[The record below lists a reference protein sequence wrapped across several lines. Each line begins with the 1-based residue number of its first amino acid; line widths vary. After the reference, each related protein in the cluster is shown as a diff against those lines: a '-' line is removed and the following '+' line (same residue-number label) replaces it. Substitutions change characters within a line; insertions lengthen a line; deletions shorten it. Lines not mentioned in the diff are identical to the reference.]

1 MRCKGCNYE
10 LWNLP
15 PGDCPE
21 CGKPW
26 RFEDFQFRR
35 EFVQFL
41 CPHCDRSYPGAYIA
55 SLASPHAFT
64 CTGCQSAIELG
75 QMCARPAEG
84 TDGSQAMQQHFVWSD
99 RRQVGRWRAFW
110 RVIGYSLGTPSRI
123 GNTMTQKR
131 NLRGALWFSFLC
143 LISTSLNCGSGL
155 LVTLLLPNFIVIR
168 SQAPSASAEIFT
180 KVLGVFAFSVA
191 GVLAQQLFFLVWGL
205 ITHAVIRI
213 TGRSHHALGHT
224 LSATQYCAGTFII
237 CAVPICGFY
246 FPLISLVWMAV
257 AMVSALAALHKISRW
272 RTAFAV
278 LAPPVVMISVSV
290 WFVYSTVV
298 GFWNIYNSRTPMNF
312 PPMPTNSQP
321 IVAPNTPTN
330 TPSSAPPDA
339 TEVETDPAATAQT
352 TSQPIDA
359 PTKNPDPVIAA
370 PTPTQ
375 SPTQDPAAPN
385 PPKNTSSDSAAILNI
400 THGI

>member
-1 MRCKGCNYE
+1 
-10 LWNLP
+10 
-15 PGDCPE
+15 
-21 CGKPW
+21 
-26 RFEDFQFRR
+26 
-35 EFVQFL
+35 
-41 CPHCDRSYPGAYIA
+41 
-55 SLASPHAFT
+55 
-64 CTGCQSAIELG
+64 
-75 QMCARPAEG
+75 MCARPAEG
-84 TDGSQAMQQHFVWSD
+84 TDGSQAMQQEFVWSD

-131 NLRGALWFSFLC
+131 DLRGALWFSFLC
-143 LISTSLNCGSGL
+143 LISTTLNLILFFLIGFLLPTFTGSRGPSPLASATMFTTVLVL
-155 LVTLLLPNFIVIR
+155 LV
-168 SQAPSASAEIFT
+168 
-180 KVLGVFAFSVA
+180 FSVA
-191 GVLAQQLFFLVWGL
+191 VVLAQQLFFLVWGL
-205 ITHAVIRI
+205 ITHALIRI

-246 FPLISLVWMAV
+246 FSLISLVWMAV

-321 IVAPNTPTN
+321 IVAPNTPIN
-330 TPSSAPPDA
+330 TPSSAPTDA
-339 TEVETDPAATAQT
+339 TEVETDPAATST
-352 TSQPIDA
+352 TSQPLDA
-359 PTKNPDPVIAA
+359 PTANPDPVIAA
-370 PTPTQ
+370 PASTQ
-375 SPTQDPAAPN
+375 SPTQDPATTN

>member
-1 MRCKGCNYE
+1 MHCRGCNYE

-21 CGKPW
+21 CGKVW

-41 CPHCDRSYPGAYIA
+41 CPHCDHSYPGAYIA
-55 SLASPHAFT
+55 SLPSPHAFT

-131 NLRGALWFSFLC
+131 DLRGALWFSSLC
-143 LISTSLNCGSGL
+143 LITISINLMLLFLSGFLIATFFIGSRRASPSVSAAMFTAL
-155 LVTLLLPNFIVIR
+155 LSML
-168 SQAPSASAEIFT
+168 
-180 KVLGVFAFSVA
+180 AFSVVI
-191 GVLAQQLFFLVWGL
+191 VLVQQISFIVWGL
-205 ITHAVIRI
+205 ITHALIRI

-224 LSATQYCAGTFII
+224 LSTTQYCAGTYII
-237 CAVPICGFY
+237 CAIPILGIY
-246 FPLISLVWMAV
+246 LPLISLVWMAV

-278 LAPPVVMISVSV
+278 LAPLVVMISVSA
-290 WFVYSTVV
+290 WFIYAIIVEIFIST
-298 GFWNIYNSRTPMNF
+298 NNSRTPMKF
-312 PPMPTNSQP
+312 PPMPQNSP
-321 IVAPNTPTN
+321 AIVAPAVPNAS
-330 TPSSAPPDA
+330 SSAPADA
-339 TEVETDPAATAQT
+339 TEVETDPAAT
-352 TSQPIDA
+352 SQPIDA
-359 PTKNPDPVIAA
+359 PTKDPDPVITD

-375 SPTQDPAAPN
+375 SPTQDPAPLK
-385 PPKNTSSDSAAILNI
+385 PSKNTSSDSAAILII

>member
-1 MRCKGCNYE
+1 MRCRGCNYE

-21 CGKPW
+21 CGKAW
-26 RFEDFQFRR
+26 RFEDFHFRR

-41 CPHCDRSYPGAYIA
+41 CPHCDCAYPGEYIA
-55 SLASPHAFT
+55 SLALPYAFT

-84 TDGSQAMQQHFVWSD
+84 IDGSQAMQQDFVWSD

-110 RVIGYSLGTPSRI
+110 RVVGYSLGTPSRI

-131 NLRGALWFSFLC
+131 GLRGALWFSFLC
-143 LISTSLNCGSGL
+143 LNFAGFNWLIFITIAFW
-155 LVTLLLPNFIVIR
+155 LPSFTGR
-168 SQAPSASAEIFT
+168 SQSFRGVEFIA
-180 KVLGVFAFSVA
+180 VLVFLAVFV
-191 GVLAQQLFFLVWGL
+191 GLVLAQQLFFLVWGL
-205 ITHAVIRI
+205 ITHALIRM
-213 TGRSHHALGHT
+213 TGRARHAIGHT
-224 LSATQYCAGTFII
+224 LSATQFCAGTFII
-237 CAVPICGFY
+237 CAIPLCGFY
-246 FPLISLVWMAV
+246 FSLISFVWMAV

-290 WFVYSTVV
+290 WLVYPMVV
-298 GFWNIYNSRTPMNF
+298 GFWNNYNSRTPMNF

-321 IVAPNTPTN
+321 IVAPNTPIN
-330 TPSSAPPDA
+330 PPSSAPTDA
-339 TEVETDPAATAQT
+339 TEVETDPAATST

-359 PTKNPDPVIAA
+359 PTANPDPVITDPA
-370 PTPTQ
+370 PT
-375 SPTQDPAAPN
+375 PTQDPAAPN
-385 PPKNTSSDSAAILNI
+385 PPKNTSGDSAAILNI

>member
-1 MRCKGCNYE
+1 MRCRGCNYE

-21 CGKPW
+21 CGKAW
-26 RFEDFQFRR
+26 RFEDFHFRR

-41 CPHCDRSYPGAYIA
+41 CPHCDCAYPGEYIA
-55 SLASPHAFT
+55 SLALPYAFT

-75 QMCARPAEG
+75 QMCARPADG
-84 TDGSQAMQQHFVWSD
+84 IDGSQAMQQDFVWSD

-110 RVIGYSLGTPSRI
+110 RVVGYSLGTPSRI

-131 NLRGALWFSFLC
+131 GLRGALWFSFLC
-143 LISTSLNCGSGL
+143 LNFAGFNWLIFITIAFW
-155 LVTLLLPNFIVIR
+155 LPSFTGR
-168 SQAPSASAEIFT
+168 SQSFRGVEFIA
-180 KVLGVFAFSVA
+180 VLVFLAVFV
-191 GVLAQQLFFLVWGL
+191 GLVLAQQLFFLVWGL
-205 ITHAVIRI
+205 ITHALIRM
-213 TGRSHHALGHT
+213 TGRARRAIGHT
-224 LSATQYCAGTFII
+224 LSATHFCAGTFII
-237 CAVPICGFY
+237 CAIPICGFY
-246 FPLISLVWMAV
+246 FSLISFVWMAV

-290 WFVYSTVV
+290 WFVYPTVV
-298 GFWNIYNSRTPMNF
+298 GFWNNLPSRTPMNF

-321 IVAPNTPTN
+321 ILAPNTPIN
-330 TPSSAPPDA
+330 TPSSAPTDA
-339 TEVETDPAATAQT
+339 TEVETDPAATST
-352 TSQPIDA
+352 TSLPIDA
-359 PTKNPDPVIAA
+359 PTANPDPVNANPA
-370 PTPTQ
+370 PT
-375 SPTQDPAAPN
+375 PTQDPAAPN

>member
-1 MRCKGCNYE
+1 MHCRGCNYE

-21 CGKPW
+21 CGKAW

-41 CPHCDRSYPGAYIA
+41 CPHCNLSYSGAYIA
-55 SLASPHAFT
+55 SLASPHSFT

-84 TDGSQAMQQHFVWSD
+84 TDGAQAMQQEFVWSD

-131 NLRGALWFSFLC
+131 DLRGALWFSFLC
-143 LISTSLNCGSGL
+143 LFFASCNWLVFISAGILIPIYIIGQRNSVFTIVLIALAFFLGL
-155 LVTLLLPNFIVIR
+155 M
-168 SQAPSASAEIFT
+168 
-180 KVLGVFAFSVA
+180 
-191 GVLAQQLFFLVWGL
+191 LALQLFLVVWGL
-205 ITHAVIRI
+205 ITHALIRM
-213 TGRSHHALGHT
+213 TGRTRRPLGHT
-224 LSATQYCAGTFII
+224 LSATQYCAGTFIVSAI
-237 CAVPICGFY
+237 PLCGFY
-246 FPLISLVWMAV
+246 FSLIGLVWMAV

-330 TPSSAPPDA
+330 TPSSAPTDA
-339 TEVETDPAATAQT
+339 TEVETDPVA

-359 PTKNPDPVIAA
+359 PTKNPDPVITDPTPA
-370 PTPTQ
+370 PT
-375 SPTQDPAAPN
+375 STQDPAPPN
-385 PPKNTSSDSAAILNI
+385 PPKNTSSDSAAILII

>member
-1 MRCKGCNYE
+1 MLCRGCNYE

-21 CGKPW
+21 CGKAW
-26 RFEDFQFRR
+26 RFEDFHFRR

-41 CPHCDRSYPGAYIA
+41 CPHCDCAYPGEYIA
-55 SLASPHAFT
+55 SLALPYAFT

-84 TDGSQAMQQHFVWSD
+84 IDGSQAMQLDFVWSD

-110 RVIGYSLGTPSRI
+110 RVVGYSLGTPSRI

-131 NLRGALWFSFLC
+131 GLRGALWFSFLC
-143 LISTSLNCGSGL
+143 LNFAGFNWLIFITIAFW
-155 LVTLLLPNFIVIR
+155 LPSFTGR
-168 SQAPSASAEIFT
+168 SQSFRGVEFIA
-180 KVLGVFAFSVA
+180 VLVFLAVFV
-191 GVLAQQLFFLVWGL
+191 GLVLAQQLFFLVWGL
-205 ITHAVIRI
+205 ITHALIRM
-213 TGRSHHALGHT
+213 TGRARRAIGHT
-224 LSATQYCAGTFII
+224 LSATHFCAGTFII
-237 CAVPICGFY
+237 CAIPICGFY
-246 FPLISLVWMAV
+246 FSLISFVWMAV

-290 WFVYSTVV
+290 WFVYPTVV
-298 GFWNIYNSRTPMNF
+298 GFWNNLPSRTPMNF

-321 IVAPNTPTN
+321 ILAPNTPIN
-330 TPSSAPPDA
+330 TPSSAPTDA
-339 TEVETDPAATAQT
+339 TEVETDPAATST
-352 TSQPIDA
+352 TSLPIDA
-359 PTKNPDPVIAA
+359 PTANPDPLNANPA
-370 PTPTQ
+370 PT
-375 SPTQDPAAPN
+375 PTQDPAAPN

>member
-1 MRCKGCNYE
+1 MRCRGCNYE

-21 CGKPW
+21 CGKAW
-26 RFEDFQFRR
+26 RFEDFHFRR

-41 CPHCDRSYPGAYIA
+41 CPHCDCAYPGEYIA
-55 SLASPHAFT
+55 SLALPYAFT

-84 TDGSQAMQQHFVWSD
+84 IDGSQAMQLDFVWSD

-110 RVIGYSLGTPSRI
+110 RVVGYSLGTPSRI

-131 NLRGALWFSFLC
+131 GLRGALWFSFLC
-143 LISTSLNCGSGL
+143 LNFAGFNWLIFITIAFW
-155 LVTLLLPNFIVIR
+155 LPSFTGR
-168 SQAPSASAEIFT
+168 SQSFRGVEFIA
-180 KVLGVFAFSVA
+180 VLVFLAVFV
-191 GVLAQQLFFLVWGL
+191 GLVLAQQLFFLVWGL
-205 ITHAVIRI
+205 ITHALIRM
-213 TGRSHHALGHT
+213 TGRARRAIGHT
-224 LSATQYCAGTFII
+224 LSATHFCAGTFII
-237 CAVPICGFY
+237 CAIPICGFY
-246 FPLISLVWMAV
+246 FSLISFVWMAV

-290 WFVYSTVV
+290 WLVYPMVV

-321 IVAPNTPTN
+321 IVAPNTPIN
-330 TPSSAPPDA
+330 TPSSAPTDA
-339 TEVETDPAATAQT
+339 TEVETDPAATST
-352 TSQPIDA
+352 TSLPIDA
-359 PTKNPDPVIAA
+359 PTANPDPVNANPA
-370 PTPTQ
+370 PT
-375 SPTQDPAAPN
+375 PTQDPAAPN

>member
-1 MRCKGCNYE
+1 MRCRGCNYE

-21 CGKPW
+21 CGKAW
-26 RFEDFQFRR
+26 RFEDFHFRR

-41 CPHCDRSYPGAYIA
+41 CPHCDCAYPGEYIA
-55 SLASPHAFT
+55 SLALPYAFT

-84 TDGSQAMQQHFVWSD
+84 IDGSQAMQLDFVWSD

-110 RVIGYSLGTPSRI
+110 RVVGYSLGTPSRI

-131 NLRGALWFSFLC
+131 GLRGALWFSFLC
-143 LISTSLNCGSGL
+143 LNFAGFNWLIFITIAFW
-155 LVTLLLPNFIVIR
+155 LPSFTGR
-168 SQAPSASAEIFT
+168 SQSFRGVEFIA
-180 KVLGVFAFSVA
+180 VLVFLAVFV
-191 GVLAQQLFFLVWGL
+191 GLVLAQQLFFLVWGL
-205 ITHAVIRI
+205 ITHALIRM
-213 TGRSHHALGHT
+213 TGRARRAIGHT
-224 LSATQYCAGTFII
+224 LSATQFCAGTFII
-237 CAVPICGFY
+237 CAIPICGFY
-246 FPLISLVWMAV
+246 FSLISFVWMAV
-257 AMVSALAALHKISRW
+257 ALVSALAALHKISRW

-290 WFVYSTVV
+290 WFVYPTVV
-298 GFWNIYNSRTPMNF
+298 GFWNNLPSRTPMNF

-321 IVAPNTPTN
+321 ILAPNTPIN
-330 TPSSAPPDA
+330 TPSRAPTDA
-339 TEVETDPAATAQT
+339 TEVETDPAATST
-352 TSQPIDA
+352 TSLPIDA
-359 PTKNPDPVIAA
+359 PTANPDPVNANPA
-370 PTPTQ
+370 PT
-375 SPTQDPAAPN
+375 PTQDPAAPN

>member
-1 MRCKGCNYE
+1 MRCRGCNYE

-21 CGKPW
+21 CGKAW
-26 RFEDFQFRR
+26 RFEDFHFRR

-41 CPHCDRSYPGAYIA
+41 CPHCDCAYPGEYIA
-55 SLASPHAFT
+55 SLALPYAFT

-84 TDGSQAMQQHFVWSD
+84 IDGSQAMQLDFVWSD

-110 RVIGYSLGTPSRI
+110 RVVGYSLGTPSRI

-131 NLRGALWFSFLC
+131 GLRGALWFSFLC
-143 LISTSLNCGSGL
+143 LNFAGFNWLIFITIAFW
-155 LVTLLLPNFIVIR
+155 LPSFTGR
-168 SQAPSASAEIFT
+168 SQSFRGVEFIA
-180 KVLGVFAFSVA
+180 VLVFLAVFV
-191 GVLAQQLFFLVWGL
+191 GLVLAQQLFFLVWGL
-205 ITHAVIRI
+205 ITHALIRM
-213 TGRSHHALGHT
+213 TGRARHAIGHT
-224 LSATQYCAGTFII
+224 LSATQFCSGTFII
-237 CAVPICGFY
+237 CAIPLCGFY
-246 FPLISLVWMAV
+246 FSLISFVWMAV

-290 WFVYSTVV
+290 WFVYPTVV
-298 GFWNIYNSRTPMNF
+298 GFWNNLPSRTPMNF

-321 IVAPNTPTN
+321 ILAPNTPIN
-330 TPSSAPPDA
+330 TPSSAPTDA
-339 TEVETDPAATAQT
+339 TEVETDPAATST
-352 TSQPIDA
+352 TSLPIDA
-359 PTKNPDPVIAA
+359 PTANPDPVNANPA
-370 PTPTQ
+370 PT
-375 SPTQDPAAPN
+375 PTQDPAAPN

>member
-1 MRCKGCNYE
+1 MRCRGCNYE

-21 CGKPW
+21 CGKAW
-26 RFEDFQFRR
+26 RFEDFHFRR

-41 CPHCDRSYPGAYIA
+41 CPHCDCAYPGEYIA
-55 SLASPHAFT
+55 SLALPYAFT

-84 TDGSQAMQQHFVWSD
+84 IDGSQAMQLDFVWSD

-110 RVIGYSLGTPSRI
+110 RVVGYSLGTPSRI

-131 NLRGALWFSFLC
+131 GLRGALWFSFLC
-143 LISTSLNCGSGL
+143 LNFAGFNWLIFITIAFW
-155 LVTLLLPNFIVIR
+155 LPSFTGR
-168 SQAPSASAEIFT
+168 SQSFR
-180 KVLGVFAFSVA
+180 GVEFIAALVFLAVFV
-191 GVLAQQLFFLVWGL
+191 GLVLAQQLFFLVWGL
-205 ITHAVIRI
+205 ITHALIRM
-213 TGRSHHALGHT
+213 TGRARRAIGHT
-224 LSATQYCAGTFII
+224 LSATHFCAGTFII
-237 CAVPICGFY
+237 CAIPICGFY
-246 FPLISLVWMAV
+246 FSLISFVWMAV
-257 AMVSALAALHKISRW
+257 AMVSALAAIHKISRW

-290 WFVYSTVV
+290 WFVYPTVV
-298 GFWNIYNSRTPMNF
+298 GFWNNLPSRTPMNF

-321 IVAPNTPTN
+321 ILAPNTPIK
-330 TPSSAPPDA
+330 TPSSAPTDA
-339 TEVETDPAATAQT
+339 TEVETDPAATST
-352 TSQPIDA
+352 TSLPIDA
-359 PTKNPDPVIAA
+359 PTANPDPVNANPA
-370 PTPTQ
+370 PT
-375 SPTQDPAAPN
+375 PTQDPAAPN

>member
-1 MRCKGCNYE
+1 MHCRGCNYE

-41 CPHCDRSYPGAYIA
+41 CPHCDHSYPGAYIA

-84 TDGSQAMQQHFVWSD
+84 TDGSQAMQQEFVWSD
-99 RRQVGRWRAFW
+99 RRQVGWWRAFW

-131 NLRGALWFSFLC
+131 DLRGAVWFSFLS
-143 LISTSLNCGSGL
+143 LISGNFNWILFSLF
-155 LVTLLLPNFIVIR
+155 VLLLPIFRGSR
-168 SQAPSASAEIFT
+168 SSATSASAAMFT
-180 KVLGVFAFSVA
+180 TVLGVLAFSVVV
-191 GVLAQQLFFLVWGL
+191 VLGQQLFFLVWGL
-205 ITHAVIRI
+205 ITHALIRI

-246 FPLISLVWMAV
+246 FSLISLVWMAV

-278 LAPPVVMISVSV
+278 LVPLVVIVSVSA
-290 WFVYSTVV
+290 WFIYAMVV
-298 GFWNIYNSRTPMNF
+298 EVFGLINNSRTPMNF
-312 PPMPTNSQP
+312 PPMPQNSP
-321 IVAPNTPTN
+321 AIVAPTV
-330 TPSSAPPDA
+330 PDA
-339 TEVETDPAATAQT
+339 SSNAPTDATEVKTEVETDPAAI
-352 TSQPIDA
+352 SQPTDA
-359 PTKNPDPVIAA
+359 PTKNPNPVITD
-370 PTPTQ
+370 PTSTPTQ
-375 SPTQDPAAPN
+375 NPAAPN
-385 PPKNTSSDSAAILNI
+385 PSKNTSSDSAAILNI

>member
-1 MRCKGCNYE
+1 MRCRGCNYE

-21 CGKPW
+21 CGKAW
-26 RFEDFQFRR
+26 RFEDFHFRR

-41 CPHCDRSYPGAYIA
+41 CPHCDCAYPGEYIA
-55 SLASPHAFT
+55 SLALPYAFT

-84 TDGSQAMQQHFVWSD
+84 IDGSQAMQLDFVWSD

-110 RVIGYSLGTPSRI
+110 RVVGYSLGTPSRI

-131 NLRGALWFSFLC
+131 GLRGALWFSFLC
-143 LISTSLNCGSGL
+143 LNFAGFNWLIFITIAFW
-155 LVTLLLPNFIVIR
+155 LPSFTGR
-168 SQAPSASAEIFT
+168 SQSFRGVEFIA
-180 KVLGVFAFSVA
+180 VLVFLAVFV
-191 GVLAQQLFFLVWGL
+191 GLVLAQQLFFLVWGL
-205 ITHAVIRI
+205 ITHALIRM
-213 TGRSHHALGHT
+213 TGRARRAIGHT
-224 LSATQYCAGTFII
+224 LSATHFCAGTFII
-237 CAVPICGFY
+237 CAIPICGFY
-246 FPLISLVWMAV
+246 FSLISFVWMAV

-290 WFVYSTVV
+290 WFVYPTVV
-298 GFWNIYNSRTPMNF
+298 GFWNNLPSRTPMNF

-321 IVAPNTPTN
+321 ILAPNTPIK
-330 TPSSAPPDA
+330 TPSSAPTDA
-339 TEVETDPAATAQT
+339 TEVETDPAATST
-352 TSQPIDA
+352 TSLPIDA
-359 PTKNPDPVIAA
+359 PTANPDPVNANPA
-370 PTPTQ
+370 PT
-375 SPTQDPAAPN
+375 PTQDPAAPN

>member
-1 MRCKGCNYE
+1 MHCRGCNYE

-64 CTGCQSAIELG
+64 CTGCQSAIELS

-84 TDGSQAMQQHFVWSD
+84 TDGSQAMQQEFVWSD

-131 NLRGALWFSFLC
+131 DLRGALWFSFLC
-143 LISTSLNCGSGL
+143 LISTSLNWILIFLVGFLMTFFTGSRG
-155 LVTLLLPNFIVIR
+155 
-168 SQAPSASAEIFT
+168 PSPLASATMFT
-180 KVLGVFAFSVA
+180 TVLGVLAFSGAV
-191 GVLAQQLFFLVWGL
+191 VLGQQLFFLVWGL
-205 ITHAVIRI
+205 ITHALIRI
-213 TGRSHHALGHT
+213 NGRSHHALGHT

-246 FPLISLVWMAV
+246 FSLIGLVWMAV

-278 LAPPVVMISVSV
+278 LAPLIVIVWVSV
-290 WFVYSTVV
+290 WFIYEIVVAAFGLVNNST
-298 GFWNIYNSRTPMNF
+298 TPMNF
-312 PPMPTNSQP
+312 PPMPQNSP
-321 IVAPNTPTN
+321 AIVAPTVPDAY
-330 TPSSAPPDA
+330 SSAPTDA
-339 TEVETDPAATAQT
+339 TEVETDPAAT
-352 TSQPIDA
+352 SQPIDA
-359 PTKNPDPVIAA
+359 PTKNPNPVITD
-370 PTPTQ
+370 PTPT
-375 SPTQDPAAPN
+375 PTPDPAATN
-385 PPKNTSSDSAAILNI
+385 APKNTSIDSAAILNF

>member
-1 MRCKGCNYE
+1 MRCRGCNYE

-21 CGKPW
+21 CGKAW
-26 RFEDFQFRR
+26 RFEDFHFRR

-41 CPHCDRSYPGAYIA
+41 CPHCDCAYPGEYIA
-55 SLASPHAFT
+55 SLALPYAFT

-84 TDGSQAMQQHFVWSD
+84 IDGSQAMQLDFVWSD

-110 RVIGYSLGTPSRI
+110 RVVGYSLGTPSRI

-131 NLRGALWFSFLC
+131 GLRGALWFSFLC
-143 LISTSLNCGSGL
+143 LNFAGFNWLIFITIAFW
-155 LVTLLLPNFIVIR
+155 LPSFTGR
-168 SQAPSASAEIFT
+168 SQSFRGVEFIA
-180 KVLGVFAFSVA
+180 VLVFLAVFV
-191 GVLAQQLFFLVWGL
+191 GLVLAQQLFFLVWGL
-205 ITHAVIRI
+205 ITHALIRM
-213 TGRSHHALGHT
+213 TGRARRAIGHT
-224 LSATQYCAGTFII
+224 LSATHFCAGTFII
-237 CAVPICGFY
+237 CAIPICGFY
-246 FPLISLVWMAV
+246 FSLISFVWMAV

-290 WFVYSTVV
+290 WFVYPTVV
-298 GFWNIYNSRTPMNF
+298 GFWNNLPSRTPMNF

-321 IVAPNTPTN
+321 ILAPNTPIN
-330 TPSSAPPDA
+330 TPSSAPTDA
-339 TEVETDPAATAQT
+339 TEVETDPAATST
-352 TSQPIDA
+352 TSLPIDA
-359 PTKNPDPVIAA
+359 PTANPDPVIVNPTSA
-370 PTPTQ
+370 PT
-375 SPTQDPAAPN
+375 PTQDPAAPN

>member
-1 MRCKGCNYE
+1 MHCRGCNYE

-21 CGKPW
+21 CGKAW

-41 CPHCDRSYPGAYIA
+41 CPHCDCAYPGAYIA

-64 CTGCQSAIELG
+64 CTGCQSAIELS

-84 TDGSQAMQQHFVWSD
+84 TDGSQAMQQEFVWSD
-99 RRQVGRWRAFW
+99 RQRVGRWRAFW
-110 RVIGYSLGTPSRI
+110 RVVGYSLGIPSRI

-143 LISTSLNCGSGL
+143 LISTTLNLILLFLIGFLMAIFIGS
-155 LVTLLLPNFIVIR
+155 R
-168 SQAPSASAEIFT
+168 RAAPLASAAMFT
-180 KVLGVFAFSVA
+180 TVLSVLAFSVVV
-191 GVLAQQLFFLVWGL
+191 VLGQQLLFLMWGL
-205 ITHAVIRI
+205 ITHALIRI

-237 CAVPICGFY
+237 CAVPICGIY
-246 FPLISLVWMAV
+246 FSLISLVWMAV

-290 WFVYSTVV
+290 WFMYSTVI
-298 GFWNIYNSRTPMNF
+298 GFWNIYNSKTPMNF
-312 PPMPTNSQP
+312 PPMPTNSLP
-321 IVAPNTPTN
+321 IVAPNTPTT
-330 TPSSAPPDA
+330 TPSSAPTDA
-339 TEVETDPAATAQT
+339 TEVETDPATTST

-359 PTKNPDPVIAA
+359 PTKNPNPVITDPAS
-370 PTPTQ
+370 T
-375 SPTQDPAAPN
+375 PTQDPAATN
-385 PPKNTSSDSAAILNI
+385 APKKTSNDSAAILNI

>member
-1 MRCKGCNYE
+1 MRCRGCNYE

-21 CGKPW
+21 CGKAW
-26 RFEDFQFRR
+26 RFEDFHFRR

-41 CPHCDRSYPGAYIA
+41 CPHCDCAYPGEYIA
-55 SLASPHAFT
+55 SLALPYAFT

-84 TDGSQAMQQHFVWSD
+84 IDGSQAMQLDFVWSD

-110 RVIGYSLGTPSRI
+110 RVVGYSLGTPSRI

-131 NLRGALWFSFLC
+131 GLRGALWFSFLC
-143 LISTSLNCGSGL
+143 LNFAGFNWLIFITISFW
-155 LVTLLLPNFIVIR
+155 LPSFTGR
-168 SQAPSASAEIFT
+168 SQSFRGVEFIA
-180 KVLGVFAFSVA
+180 VLVFLAVFV
-191 GVLAQQLFFLVWGL
+191 GLVLAQQLFFLVWGL
-205 ITHAVIRI
+205 ITHALIRM
-213 TGRSHHALGHT
+213 TGRARRAIGHT
-224 LSATQYCAGTFII
+224 LSATHFCAGTFII
-237 CAVPICGFY
+237 CAIPICGFY
-246 FPLISLVWMAV
+246 FSLISFVWMAV

-290 WFVYSTVV
+290 WFVYPTVV
-298 GFWNIYNSRTPMNF
+298 GFWNNLPSRTPMNF

-321 IVAPNTPTN
+321 ILAPNTPIN
-330 TPSSAPPDA
+330 TPSSAPTDA
-339 TEVETDPAATAQT
+339 TEVETDPAATST
-352 TSQPIDA
+352 TSLPIDA
-359 PTKNPDPVIAA
+359 PTANPDPVNANPA
-370 PTPTQ
+370 PT
-375 SPTQDPAAPN
+375 PTQDPAAPN

>member
-1 MRCKGCNYE
+1 MRCRGCNYE

-21 CGKPW
+21 CGKAW
-26 RFEDFQFRR
+26 RFEDFHFRR

-41 CPHCDRSYPGAYIA
+41 CPHCDCAYPGEYIA
-55 SLASPHAFT
+55 SLALPYAFT

-84 TDGSQAMQQHFVWSD
+84 IDGSQAMQLDFVWSD

-110 RVIGYSLGTPSRI
+110 RVVGYSLGTPSRI

-131 NLRGALWFSFLC
+131 GLRGALWFSFLC
-143 LISTSLNCGSGL
+143 LNFAGFNWLIFITIAFW
-155 LVTLLLPNFIVIR
+155 LPSFTGR
-168 SQAPSASAEIFT
+168 SQSFRGVEFIA
-180 KVLGVFAFSVA
+180 VLVFLAVFV
-191 GVLAQQLFFLVWGL
+191 GLVLAQQLFFLVWGL
-205 ITHAVIRI
+205 ITHALIRM
-213 TGRSHHALGHT
+213 TGRARRAIGHT
-224 LSATQYCAGTFII
+224 LSATHFCAGTFII
-237 CAVPICGFY
+237 CAIPICGFY
-246 FPLISLVWMAV
+246 FSLISFVWMAV

-290 WFVYSTVV
+290 WFVYSTVI

-321 IVAPNTPTN
+321 IVAPNTPIN
-330 TPSSAPPDA
+330 PPSSAPTDA
-339 TEVETDPAATAQT
+339 TEVETDPAAT
-352 TSQPIDA
+352 SQLIDA
-359 PTKNPDPVIAA
+359 PTANPDPVSADPTSA
-370 PTPTQ
+370 P

>member
-1 MRCKGCNYE
+1 MRCRGCNYE

-21 CGKPW
+21 CGKAW
-26 RFEDFQFRR
+26 RFEDFHFRR

-41 CPHCDRSYPGAYIA
+41 CPHCDCAYPGEYIA
-55 SLASPHAFT
+55 SLALPYAFT

-84 TDGSQAMQQHFVWSD
+84 IDGSQAMELDFVWSD

-110 RVIGYSLGTPSRI
+110 RVVGYSLGTPSRI

-131 NLRGALWFSFLC
+131 GLRGALWFSFLC
-143 LISTSLNCGSGL
+143 LNFAGFNWLIFITIAFW
-155 LVTLLLPNFIVIR
+155 LPSFTGR
-168 SQAPSASAEIFT
+168 SQSFRGVEFIA
-180 KVLGVFAFSVA
+180 VLVFLAVFV
-191 GVLAQQLFFLVWGL
+191 GLVLAQQLFFLVWGL
-205 ITHAVIRI
+205 ITHALIRM
-213 TGRSHHALGHT
+213 TGRARRAIGHT
-224 LSATQYCAGTFII
+224 LSATHFCAGTFII
-237 CAVPICGFY
+237 CAIPICGFY
-246 FPLISLVWMAV
+246 FSLISFVWMAV

-290 WFVYSTVV
+290 WFVYPTVV
-298 GFWNIYNSRTPMNF
+298 GFWNNLPSRTPMNF

-321 IVAPNTPTN
+321 IVAPNTPIN
-330 TPSSAPPDA
+330 TPSSAPTDA
-339 TEVETDPAATAQT
+339 IEVETDPAATSA

-359 PTKNPDPVIAA
+359 PTANPDPVIVNPTSA
-370 PTPTQ
+370 PT
-375 SPTQDPAAPN
+375 PTQDPAAPN

>member
-1 MRCKGCNYE
+1 MRCRGCNYE

-21 CGKPW
+21 CGKAW
-26 RFEDFQFRR
+26 RFEDFHFRR

-41 CPHCDRSYPGAYIA
+41 CPHCDCAYPGEYIA
-55 SLASPHAFT
+55 SLALPYAFT

-84 TDGSQAMQQHFVWSD
+84 IDGSQAMQLDFVWSD

-110 RVIGYSLGTPSRI
+110 RVVGYSLGTPSRI

-131 NLRGALWFSFLC
+131 GLRGALWFSFLC
-143 LISTSLNCGSGL
+143 LNFAGFNWLIFITIAFW
-155 LVTLLLPNFIVIR
+155 LPSFTGR
-168 SQAPSASAEIFT
+168 SQSFRGVEFIA
-180 KVLGVFAFSVA
+180 VLVFLAVFV
-191 GVLAQQLFFLVWGL
+191 GLVLAQQLFFLVWGL
-205 ITHAVIRI
+205 ITHALIRM
-213 TGRSHHALGHT
+213 TGRARRAIGHT
-224 LSATQYCAGTFII
+224 LSATQFCAGTFII
-237 CAVPICGFY
+237 CAIPICGFY
-246 FPLISLVWMAV
+246 FSLISFVWMAV

-290 WFVYSTVV
+290 WFVYPTVV
-298 GFWNIYNSRTPMNF
+298 GFWNNLPSRTPMNF

-321 IVAPNTPTN
+321 ILAPNTPIN
-330 TPSSAPPDA
+330 PPSSAPTDA
-339 TEVETDPAATAQT
+339 TEVETDPAATST
-352 TSQPIDA
+352 TSLPIDA
-359 PTKNPDPVIAA
+359 PTANPDPVNANPA
-370 PTPTQ
+370 PT
-375 SPTQDPAAPN
+375 PTQDPAAPN

>member
-1 MRCKGCNYE
+1 MRCRGCNYE

-21 CGKPW
+21 CGKAW
-26 RFEDFQFRR
+26 RFEDFHFRR

-41 CPHCDRSYPGAYIA
+41 CPHCDCAYPGEYIA
-55 SLASPHAFT
+55 SLALPYAFT

-84 TDGSQAMQQHFVWSD
+84 IDGSQAMQLDFVWSD

-110 RVIGYSLGTPSRI
+110 RVVGYSLGTPSRI

-131 NLRGALWFSFLC
+131 GLRGALWFSFLC
-143 LISTSLNCGSGL
+143 LNFAGFNWLIFITIAFW
-155 LVTLLLPNFIVIR
+155 LPSFTGR
-168 SQAPSASAEIFT
+168 SQSFRGVEFIA
-180 KVLGVFAFSVA
+180 VLVFLAVFV
-191 GVLAQQLFFLVWGL
+191 GLVLAQQLFFLVWGL
-205 ITHAVIRI
+205 ITHALIRM
-213 TGRSHHALGHT
+213 TGRARRAIGHT
-224 LSATQYCAGTFII
+224 LSATHFCAGTFII
-237 CAVPICGFY
+237 CAIPICGFY
-246 FPLISLVWMAV
+246 FSLISFVWMAV

-290 WFVYSTVV
+290 WFVYPTVV
-298 GFWNIYNSRTPMNF
+298 GFWNNLPSRTPMNF

-321 IVAPNTPTN
+321 ILAPNTPIN
-330 TPSSAPPDA
+330 TPSSAPTDA
-339 TEVETDPAATAQT
+339 TEVETDPAATST
-352 TSQPIDA
+352 TSLPIDA
-359 PTKNPDPVIAA
+359 PTANPDPVITDPA
-370 PTPTQ
+370 PT
-375 SPTQDPAAPN
+375 PTQDPAAPN

>member
-1 MRCKGCNYE
+1 MHCRGCNYE

-41 CPHCDRSYPGAYIA
+41 CPNCDCAYPGEYIA

-64 CTGCQSAIELG
+64 CTGCQSAIELS

-84 TDGSQAMQQHFVWSD
+84 TDGSQAMQQDFVWSD
-99 RRQVGRWRAFW
+99 RRQIGRWRAFW

-131 NLRGALWFSFLC
+131 DLRGALWFSFLC
-143 LISTSLNCGSGL
+143 LLFASFNWLVFISAGILIPIYIIGQRNSVFTIVLIALAFFLGL
-155 LVTLLLPNFIVIR
+155 M
-168 SQAPSASAEIFT
+168 
-180 KVLGVFAFSVA
+180 
-191 GVLAQQLFFLVWGL
+191 LALQLFLVVWGL
-205 ITHAVIRI
+205 ITHALIRM
-213 TGRSHHALGHT
+213 TGRTRRPLGHT
-224 LSATQYCAGTFII
+224 LSATQYCAGTFIVSAI
-237 CAVPICGFY
+237 PLCGFY
-246 FPLISLVWMAV
+246 LSLISLVWMTV

-298 GFWNIYNSRTPMNF
+298 GIWDIYNSRNSRTPINF

-321 IVAPNTPTN
+321 IVAPNTLIN
-330 TPSSAPPDA
+330 TPSSAPTDA
-339 TEVETDPAATAQT
+339 TEVETDPAAT
-352 TSQPIDA
+352 SQPIDQS
-359 PTKNPDPVIAA
+359 TKNPDPVIAA
-370 PTPTQ
+370 PTSTQ
-375 SPTQDPAAPN
+375 SPIEDPAEPN
-385 PPKNTSSDSAAILNI
+385 PPKNTSIDSAAILNF

>member
-1 MRCKGCNYE
+1 MHCRGCNYE

-21 CGKPW
+21 CGKAW

-41 CPHCDRSYPGAYIA
+41 CPHCDLSYSGAYIA

-84 TDGSQAMQQHFVWSD
+84 TDGSQAMQQEFVWSD

-143 LISTSLNCGSGL
+143 LISTTLNLILFFLIGFLMATFRGSRGPSPFASATMFTTVLVL
-155 LVTLLLPNFIVIR
+155 LV
-168 SQAPSASAEIFT
+168 
-180 KVLGVFAFSVA
+180 FSVA
-191 GVLAQQLFFLVWGL
+191 VMLAHQLFFLVWGL
-205 ITHAVIRI
+205 ITHALIRM
-213 TGRSHHALGHT
+213 TGRSRRPLGHT

-237 CAVPICGFY
+237 CAVPICGFS
-246 FPLISLVWMAV
+246 FSLISLVWMTV

-298 GFWNIYNSRTPMNF
+298 GIWDIYNSRNSRTPINF

-321 IVAPNTPTN
+321 IVAPNTLIN
-330 TPSSAPPDA
+330 TPSSAPTDA
-339 TEVETDPAATAQT
+339 TEVETDPAAT
-352 TSQPIDA
+352 SQPIDQS
-359 PTKNPDPVIAA
+359 TKNPDPVIAA
-370 PTPTQ
+370 PTSTQ
-375 SPTQDPAAPN
+375 SPIEDPAEPN
-385 PPKNTSSDSAAILNI
+385 PPKNTSIDSAAILNF